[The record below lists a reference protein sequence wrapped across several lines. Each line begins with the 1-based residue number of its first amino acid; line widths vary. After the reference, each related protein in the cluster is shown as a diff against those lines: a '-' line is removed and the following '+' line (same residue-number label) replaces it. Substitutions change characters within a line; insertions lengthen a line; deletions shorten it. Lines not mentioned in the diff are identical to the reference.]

1 MILFLD
7 STRPSASLLFSK
19 KNDDKDGWG
28 DDDDADWSALD
39 ADPKTTD
46 KNAGGWDDDDDEWAS
61 FDDPKPMKVASG
73 MDRAKQR
80 DERRQKQK
88 EAKERRALEA
98 GKKSRP
104 LKLGGV
110 KKVD

>member
-1 MILFLD
+1 M
-7 STRPSASLLFSK
+7 
-19 KNDDKDGWG
+19 
-28 DDDDADWSALD
+28 D

-46 KNAGGWDDDDDEWAS
+46 KNSNTGGWDDDDEWAS
-61 FDDPKPMKVASG
+61 FEDPKPTKVASG

-80 DERRQKQK
+80 DQRRQKQK